1 MNATEEEEGPPDMP
15 RALTREFLM
24 EGTLPAI
31 LARASPSL
39 RVLTE
44 EERSASLRD
53 LLANRPLG
61 TDGVWVFAY
70 GSLIWN
76 PTVHFLESRP
86 AIVQGWHRAFC
97 LSVAIARGTPENPGL
112 MLGLQPGGSCAGVAF
127 LIGEDVME
135 QELTLLWRR
144 EMVAGGYIP
153 VWVPLEQ
160 DGERFAQGIVFTINP
175 AGPAYVGDLPE
186 AEVVRRLATAK
197 GGLGSAA
204 EYLFRTRDGLR
215 QLGMADPLVER
226 LGELVTTAQRNAASA

>member
-1 MNATEEEEGPPDMP
+1 MP

-31 LARASPSL
+31 LARAWPSL
-39 RVLTE
+39 RILTE
-44 EERSASLRD
+44 QERAASLHN
-53 LLANRPLG
+53 LLASRPPG

-97 LSVAIARGTPENPGL
+97 LSVVVGRGTPENPGL

-127 LIGEDVME
+127 RIGEDVME
-135 QELTLLWRR
+135 HELTLLWRR

-153 VWVPLEQ
+153 LWVPLEQ
-160 DGERFAQGIVFTINP
+160 
-175 AGPAYVGDLPE
+175 
-186 AEVVRRLATAK
+186 
-197 GGLGSAA
+197 AA
-204 EYLFRTRDGLR
+204 EY
-215 QLGMADPLVER
+215 PLPRASPSPSIPPVQPMR
-226 LGELVTTAQRNAASA
+226 PTCQRPKSCAAWQRPAAAWAAPPNICSARATGCAHSASPIRWWSG